1 MELEGL
7 SLESLVCILL
17 RKNMKA
23 PFLKSVLVLSSA
35 LALMNCGDDTT
46 TTVIPNVN
54 DNQIG
59 DNTNPGQT
67 TESPLVNA
75 CGDACW
81 VMKGDKNLVINQGM
95 IVYDE
100 NGFPV
105 GTYNPEVAAI
115 VSTDGSTV
123 LAENVSLDALTIAT
137 PADVESMFAPAV
149 PTSSA
154 TVEAPVSSATVET
167 QTPASSANVDSPK
180 SSSSVEQPKSSSSV
194 KQEVITDGNVTIT
207 GSLKQ
212 TVAQNNSTSEIKFSG
227 LSYEPSRLSWNAYF
241 LETSY
246 ENGTYTI
253 KAINVPEYFQT
264 GETSE
269 FFKVEGKD
277 YEVVLNVTAKSGSS
291 NNNQNNNND
300 QNNNNQQSSS
310 SQQQQKSSSSMAKSS
325 SSQQQ
330 TQPKSSSS
338 SAKSSSSAAQ
348 PMSSYSYGNTA
359 ASTDIKP
366 VAGGKKG
373 SGWATRYWDCCKPH
387 CAWPGKGGLKA
398 SACDAKGNKI
408 SDDGATSMCD
418 GGNSGTCTSQIPMVV
433 NDKLAY
439 AYAAVPAADGASCG
453 KCYALK
459 FTGKG
464 KYETKANHKA
474 MAGKTLIVMT
484 SNVGADVSQGQFDIM
499 IPGGGVGLF
508 NGCRNMGWGDMGA
521 TYGGLL
527 TDCEKEVG
535 YSGDLLTKRKECLA
549 NKCNKT
555 FSNDPV
561 AKEGCMFLA
570 TWYEAAGNPTHDYE
584 EVECPAALT
593 SKF

>member
-1 MELEGL
+1 
-7 SLESLVCILL
+7 
-17 RKNMKA
+17 MKA

-35 LALMNCGDDTT
+35 LALLNCGDDTT
-46 TTVIPNVN
+46 TTTLPNVN
-54 DNQIG
+54 DTQIG

-67 TESPLVNA
+67 TESPVANA
-75 CGDACW
+75 CGEACW
-81 VMKGDKNLVINQGM
+81 VLKGDKNLIINQSM

-105 GTYNPEVAAI
+105 GTYDAA
-115 VSTDGSTV
+115 TGSILAANGTTV
-123 LAENVSLDALTIAT
+123 LQENVALEALPVAT
-137 PADVESMFAPAV
+137 QATVEAMVAPAV
-149 PTSSA
+149 PASS
-154 TVEAPVSSATVET
+154 TTVET
-167 QTPASSANVDSPK
+167 PASSSSVDTTPKSSANVDTPK

-194 KQEVITDGNVTIT
+194 KQEVTTDGNVTIT
-207 GSLKQ
+207 GNLKQ
-212 TVAQNNSTSEIKFSG
+212 TVAQNASTGEIKFSG

-246 ENGTYTI
+246 SNGTYTI
-253 KAINVPEYFQT
+253 KAITVPEYFQT

-277 YEVVLNVTAKSGSS
+277 YEIVLNVTAKSGSS
-291 NNNQNNNND
+291 NNN
-300 QNNNNQQSSS
+300 NQQQSSSSQQQQQKSSSSVAKSSS
-310 SQQQQKSSSSMAKSS
+310 SQQQQKSSSS
-325 SSQQQ
+325 QQVV
-330 TQPKSSSS
+330 QPKSSSS
-338 SAKSSSSAAQ
+338 SAQ

-359 ASTDIKP
+359 AGTDIKP
-366 VAGGKKG
+366 VAGGKSG

-387 CAWPGKGGLKA
+387 CAWPGKGGIKA
-398 SACDAKGNKI
+398 TACDAKGNKI

-474 MAGKTLIVMT
+474 LAGKTLIVMT

-570 TWYEAAGNPTHDYE
+570 TWYEAAGNPTHEYQ
-584 EVECPAALT
+584 EVECPAALKN
-593 SKF
+593 KF